1 MRWRHGMEYNDVIEY
16 TVPVTRMYTYM
27 YTYMYPRRERVACA

>member
-27 YTYMYPRRERVACA
+27 YPRRERVACA